1 MGPPVCIHSGKIS
14 SPRAENARNVLGHF
28 QGPRRG
34 GRGRAGASPASP
46 RRRPRARTTSAPVR
60 PPNPVPFA
68 GRDVFAE
75 MREKV
80 HPFSKTLYASR
91 CVCAHAR
98 VNVFSPGSLARAR
111 PLHPW
116 VPGRWHRS
124 LPTTCL
130 RGRGDGS
137 AGAAG
142 SALTL
147 SRRQSTEGTAGF
159 RQLFLQQPPTEA
171 AGCRALLHGGSR
183 ELAAGPPPQAVAP
196 APQLTELRGTWDG
209 GRARRD
215 HCATGSPVC
224 AGTVVTSTFSRRSS
238 DASEPRAPAGTSLP
252 HARTGRRA
260 TSTNYPC
267 VTL

>member
-1 MGPPVCIHSGKIS
+1 MGPPVCIHCGKIS

-111 PLHPW
+111 PPPSLGPRAMAPQLAHHVPKGPRGWVRRCRRERAHPEPEAEHRGDSRLPATLSATTTYGGCW
-116 VPGRWHRS
+116 VPGPATWGFPGAGGRPPSPSRGPSSAAHRAQGHMGRRQGKEGP
-124 LPTTCL
+124 LCDWEPGL
-130 RGRGDGS
+130 RGD
-137 AGAAG
+137 
-142 SALTL
+142 
-147 SRRQSTEGTAGF
+147 SRNINI
-159 RQLFLQQPPTEA
+159 LPP
-171 AGCRALLHGGSR
+171 LI
-183 ELAAGPPPQAVAP
+183 
-196 APQLTELRGTWDG
+196 
-209 GRARRD
+209 
-215 HCATGSPVC
+215 
-224 AGTVVTSTFSRRSS
+224 
-238 DASEPRAPAGTSLP
+238 
-252 HARTGRRA
+252 
-260 TSTNYPC
+260 
-267 VTL
+267 